1 MKVLRNLARTSIEQN
16 CDRVKRVILLAIYFW
31 PWNILLK
38 DPKLEDN
45 EIYILVEI
53 YSLANCFRALQT
65 V

>member
-1 MKVLRNLARTSIEQN
+1 MKVLRNLARRSIEQN
-16 CDRVKRVILLAIYFW
+16 CDRVKRVILLAIYCW
-31 PWNILLK
+31 PWNFLLE

-53 YSLANCFRALQT
+53 YSLGNCFRALQT